1 MIFRSNK
8 EINLEEIMKLMFSS
22 DDEGD
27 ENKDE
32 DCKSQDTDEKVKQ
45 IVTKILSKTQVNS
58 TLTESDYMGL
68 KL

>member
-8 EINLEEIMKLMFSS
+8 EINLEEIMKLKFSS